1 MDQLIQLVQIGKD
14 APLVLCLAL
23 AAFLS
28 VAICIAFA
36 KFPSFSKT
44 KEPNIEKILE
54 IALSQSNSS
63 TSQSDL
69 VHMAD
74 RLLSIL
80 EKGYNTHERK
90 TGSDS

>member
-23 AAFLS
+23 AASLS

-36 KFPSFSKT
+36 KFPSLSKA
-44 KEPNIEKILE
+44 KEPDIEQILR
-54 IALSQSNSS
+54 IVLSHSNSS
-63 TSQSDL
+63 TSQSDIAS
-69 VHMAD
+69 VTD
-74 RLLSIL
+74 RFLSIL

-90 TGSDS
+90 TENDS